1 VFTGIEGMSRKH
13 FRAIANALKTNEPN
27 VKSEENAALFKS
39 IVYSISNACRSFN
52 PRFDGIRFQRACGLD
67 SISDR

>member
-1 VFTGIEGMSRKH
+1 MSRKH
-13 FRAIANALKTNEPN
+13 FQAIAHALKINEPN
-27 VKSEENAALFKS
+27 VKSEQDVALFKG
-39 IVYSISNACRSFN
+39 IVLSISNACRSFN